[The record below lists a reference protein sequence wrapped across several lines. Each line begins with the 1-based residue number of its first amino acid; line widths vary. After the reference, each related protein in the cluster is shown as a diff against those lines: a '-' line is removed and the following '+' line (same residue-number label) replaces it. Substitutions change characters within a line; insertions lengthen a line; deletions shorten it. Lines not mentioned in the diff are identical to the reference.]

1 MAGATGLEPATFGVT
16 GRHSNQLSYAPAAA
30 PKFGRAK
37 GADVGEPPCQVKQL
51 AANYWGGPPPGSV
64 APGVA
69 GLRPISCGVTLPS
82 RLRSSWSNS
91 E

>member
-16 GRHSNQLSYAPAAA
+16 GRHSNQLSYAPAAV
-30 PKFGRAK
+30 PFCGRAK

-51 AANYWGGPPPGSV
+51 AANYWGAPGS
-64 APGVA
+64 AASGAA

-82 RLRSSWSNS
+82 RLRSNWSNS